1 MIIKFVDYEQITPS
15 MIEEIREQFASSCEY
30 VDGILAKRSAK
41 EWAESCAGLC
51 ALYEAMKEAG
61 IDVKTAKIE
70 RLALG
75 KPVFANLNY
84 HFNIS
89 HSCGRAVCVLSEKEV
104 GVDIE
109 FLKKARNFDYI
120 AKNFFCVGEQKNY
133 FGSANGAEEF
143 YRIWTRKE
151 ALLKKCAGDIE
162 HETLKEINTYD
173 YSEVT
178 FTEIKKGG
186 YIITVCEA

>member
-1 MIIKFVDYEQITPS
+1 MIVKMVDYEQITPS
-15 MIEEIREQFASSCEY
+15 MVDEIREQFASSREY

-61 IDVKTAKIE
+61 IEVQSAKIE

-75 KPVFANLNY
+75 KPVFTNLNY

-89 HSCGRAVCVLSEKEV
+89 HSCGRSVCVLSEKEV

-109 FLKKARNFDYI
+109 FCKKVRNFDYI
-120 AKNFFCVGEQKNY
+120 AKHFFCAGEQKRY
-133 FGSANGAEEF
+133 FGAKSSAEEF

-151 ALLKKCAGDIE
+151 ALLKKCAGNIE
-162 HETLKEINTYD
+162 HETLKGINTYD
-173 YSEVT
+173 YPEVT
-178 FTEIKKGG
+178 FTELKKGS
-186 YIITVCEA
+186 YLITVCEA